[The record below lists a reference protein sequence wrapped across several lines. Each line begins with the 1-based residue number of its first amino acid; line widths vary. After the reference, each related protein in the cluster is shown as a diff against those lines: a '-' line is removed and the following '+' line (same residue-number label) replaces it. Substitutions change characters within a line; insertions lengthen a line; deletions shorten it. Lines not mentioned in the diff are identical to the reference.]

1 MKDLSQLIELEL
13 IALIMLI
20 AIAVGIKAALTP
32 PRYRIKMTDP
42 YTQQS
47 RYLLSIDGI
56 NGQFKYTSDAKSA
69 MVIVNGAKAEK
80 LMSALPDDANP
91 VIEVRNRI
99 IGWKTMTRQG

>member
-1 MKDLSQLIELEL
+1 MKDLVQLI
-13 IALIMLI
+13 ALI

-42 YTQQS
+42 YTQQN

-56 NGQFKYTSDAKSA
+56 NGQFEYTSDAKSA
-69 MVIVNGAKAEK
+69 MAIVDGAKAEK

-91 VIEVRNRI
+91 VVEVRNRI
-99 IGWKTMTRQG
+99 IGWKPMTRQG